1 MKQKLI
7 TFLVPDELDASL
19 ITAVILI
26 LSKCRIVKGFNL
38 KLRPYEAK
46 FSDKKKK
53 NHLKYVQA
61 FRRKLIKFI
70 FLFALELLF
79 VDKSVNVDD

>member
-53 NHLKYVQA
+53 KSLKVCTGIQKKA
-61 FRRKLIKFI
+61 NKIHILVCPGTSLR
-70 FLFALELLF
+70 
-79 VDKSVNVDD
+79 